1 MLNSEEK
8 KIVRI
13 FYRLVD
19 GHHHLRDGEMLKN
32 IVMYLARY
40 FSAAMIMPNLQPPVV
55 TTKEVAAYLKRILA
69 CLEPGTIFTPLMT
82 TYLTE
87 NTDPNDI
94 EAGFLDKVFIAAKWY
109 PPHGTTNSTHGVLDI
124 NKVDK
129 TLSRMEKIGMGLAIH
144 GEMSPHP
151 EIDIFDSEKI
161 FIERKLIPLIKRY
174 PDLKI
179 SLEHITTKEACDF
192 IKDNSKNIV
201 GTVTPHHL
209 LFDRNALLV
218 GGLHPVFYN
227 MPILK
232 SREHM
237 LAIQK
242 AVIEDDESLILGT
255 DSAPHLTENKYKDC
269 GCAGTFSAPV
279 ALPAYYKFFVDNNI
293 THKFQKFA
301 SDNFCKFHGI
311 QVPEKTVEITD
322 EEWIVPAKYHGVEPL
337 FFGQK
342 LNYNVKLL
350 S

>member
-1 MLNSEEK
+1 MQNSKETE
-8 KIVRI
+8 IVRI

-19 GHHHLRDGEMLKN
+19 GHHHLRDGQMLKN

-40 FSAAMIMPNLQPPVV
+40 FSAAMIMPNLDPPVV
-55 TTKEVAAYLKRILA
+55 TTNEVYAYLQRILA

-87 NTDPNDI
+87 DTDPNDI

-109 PPHGTTNSTHGVLDI
+109 PPHGTTNSARGVLDI

-129 TLSRMEKIGMGLAIH
+129 TLSRMEKIGMRFAIH

-161 FIERKLIPLIKRY
+161 FIEQKLIPLIKRY
-174 PDLKI
+174 PELKI

-201 GTVTPHHL
+201 GTVTPQHL
-209 LFDRNALLV
+209 LFNRNALLV
-218 GGLHPVFYN
+218 GGLHPDMYC
-227 MPILK
+227 MPVLK
-232 SREHM
+232 RRFHM
-237 LAIQK
+237 LAIQQ
-242 AVIEDDESLILGT
+242 AVIEDDESIILGT
-255 DSAPHLTENKYKDC
+255 DSAAHLTENKYKDC
-269 GCAGTFSAPV
+269 GCAGVFSAPV
-279 ALPAYYKFFVDNNI
+279 AIPAYYQFFIDNNI

-311 QVPEKTVEITD
+311 QVPEKTVEIF
-322 EEWIVPAKYHGVEPL
+322 EENWTVPESHHGVKSL

-342 LNYNVKLL
+342 LNYNVKLV